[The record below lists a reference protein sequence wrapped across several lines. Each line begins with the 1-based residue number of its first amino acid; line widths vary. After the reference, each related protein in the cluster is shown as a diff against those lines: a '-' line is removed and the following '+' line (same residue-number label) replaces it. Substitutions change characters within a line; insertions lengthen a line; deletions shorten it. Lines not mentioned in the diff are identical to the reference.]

1 MLRLIGMIAVIAV
14 MLFFIVLNT
23 GDANKCDIRYW
34 VTETAVFKQV
44 PVFLTAFISFA
55 LGMLCSFP
63 AMFFIRRS
71 KKIKADRDKQKA
83 ALLEESFGTPKKKK

>member
-1 MLRLIGMIAVIAV
+1 MIATIAI

-23 GDANKCDIRYW
+23 GEANKCDIQYW

-44 PVFLTAFISFA
+44 PVFLTAFIAFG
-55 LGMLCSFP
+55 LGMLCAFP
-63 AMFFIRRS
+63 VMFFTRRS

-83 ALLEESFGTPKKKK
+83 ALLEESFDTPKKKR

>member
-1 MLRLIGMIAVIAV
+1 MSRLIGMIVIIAV

-23 GDANKCDIRYW
+23 GDANKCDIQYW

-44 PVFLTAFISFA
+44 PVFLTAFIFFT

-63 AMFFIRRS
+63 VMFFLRRN
-71 KKIKADRDKQKA
+71 KKIKADRDKQRM
-83 ALLEESFGTPKKKK
+83 ALQEESFDTPKKKR